1 MKTVLTVKELCERWG
16 VDARTIA
23 RYEEDGIIRRLTGMP
38 GVRFS
43 LISIEKIE
51 CDGTDNLIMKKNRE
65 IAELKEQNLDYKSKL
80 ERIKGLAAI

>member
-23 RYEEDGIIRRLTGMP
+23 RYEEEGIIRRLSGMP

-43 LISIEKIE
+43 LSSIEKIE
-51 CDGTDNLIMKKNRE
+51 YDGTDTLLMKKDR
-65 IAELKEQNLDYKSKL
+65 IIKEQSLKIIELESKI
-80 ERIKGLAAI
+80 EMIKGVIT

>member
-23 RYEEDGIIRRLTGMP
+23 RYEEEGIIRRLSGMP

-43 LISIEKIE
+43 ISSIEKIE
-51 CDGTDNLIMKKNRE
+51 YDGTDTLLMKKDR
-65 IAELKEQNLDYKSKL
+65 IIKEQSLKIIELESKI
-80 ERIKGLAAI
+80 EMIKGVIT

>member
-1 MKTVLTVKELCERWG
+1 
-16 VDARTIA
+16 
-23 RYEEDGIIRRLTGMP
+23 MP

-51 CDGTDNLIMKKNRE
+51 CDGTDNLIRKKNRE

>member
-23 RYEEDGIIRRLTGMP
+23 RYEEEGIIRRLSGMP

-43 LISIEKIE
+43 ISSIEKIE
-51 CDGTDNLIMKKNRE
+51 YDGTDTLLMKKDR
-65 IAELKEQNLDYKSKL
+65 IIKEQSLKIIELESKL
-80 ERIKGLAAI
+80 KTIREVAT

>member
-23 RYEEDGIIRRLTGMP
+23 RYEEEGIIRRLTGIP

-43 LISIEKIE
+43 LSSIEKIE
-51 CDGTDNLIMKKNRE
+51 YDGTDNLLMRKDHI
-65 IAELKEQNLDYKSKL
+65 IKEQSLKIIELESKI
-80 ERIKGLAAI
+80 EIIKGVIT